1 MGVTHGPQKGLFLM
15 VDLTLMCPEVLL
27 PLQGSGSIMLNPQNY
42 QDICIYTLEYALQ
55 IDKPKSG
62 LILNAFHT
70 AGNHPKCIQMWFI
83 KCCMGSP
90 LIVGSVLHS
99 PFLPSREESRPC
111 VDVKR
116 SHYYRRVEAV
126 VTLW

>member
-62 LILNAFHT
+62 LIINAFHT
-70 AGNHPKCIQMWFI
+70 AGNHPKC
-83 KCCMGSP
+83 GLSG
-90 LIVGSVLHS
+90 VSSVAWDLLYNRWIGAS
-99 PFLPSREESRPC
+99 
-111 VDVKR
+111 
-116 SHYYRRVEAV
+116 
-126 VTLW
+126 